1 MADAAYDYLLTQ
13 KGQQLHGLKGS
24 QSIKSAESFISQ
36 SKHQISDPG
45 VRQTQTK
52 EEYISQTQDGF
63 CQDGGLAQQRSKIIS
78 TRHSEHRTAHGVD
91 SQTQLR
97 TKGMSVKARGGS
109 FFQGTKGTKYHERQ
123 QISYRGQ
130 SKFPAEDQ
138 EQQQFVKGGQVK
150 YGQESIEQFLQ

>member
-1 MADAAYDYLLTQ
+1 
-13 KGQQLHGLKGS
+13 
-24 QSIKSAESFISQ
+24 
-36 SKHQISDPG
+36 
-45 VRQTQTK
+45 
-52 EEYISQTQDGF
+52 
-63 CQDGGLAQQRSKIIS
+63 
-78 TRHSEHRTAHGVD
+78 
-91 SQTQLR
+91 
-97 TKGMSVKARGGS
+97 MSVKARGGS